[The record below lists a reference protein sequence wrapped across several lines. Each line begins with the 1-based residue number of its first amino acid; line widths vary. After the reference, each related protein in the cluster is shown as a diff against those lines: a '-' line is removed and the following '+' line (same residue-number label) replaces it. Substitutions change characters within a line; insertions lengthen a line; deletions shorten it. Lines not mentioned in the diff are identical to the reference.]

1 MIMPVFIQMPM
12 PSSPY
17 AAMQEGRGK
26 LFRLDALLG
35 ESCRQKKYSKFCPR
49 SVIVDSIVGRTLR
62 LGGFVDL
69 QICESMKLD
78 LNNMCEWRVTFWT
91 AHAASIR
98 RQVQNAKQIDFQ
110 N

>member
-1 MIMPVFIQMPM
+1 
-12 PSSPY
+12 
-17 AAMQEGRGK
+17 MQEGRGK

-78 LNNMCEWRVTFWT
+78 LNNMCDWRIKFGFTRGHIRSQPYVERSHIARIVSDWDKGTF
-91 AHAASIR
+91 
-98 RQVQNAKQIDFQ
+98 
-110 N
+110 